1 MHITYHNLLAAEV
14 GIISSAACICKT
26 SIFWEFSLEKQQ
38 TLYCGTLN
46 DPTDFVVKVQEWNHS
61 TCKSYPIG
69 IGTFV
74 YIWKGLVRAHW
85 ITS

>member
-1 MHITYHNLLAAEV
+1 MHIMYHNLLAAEV
-14 GIISSAACICKT
+14 GIISSVACICKT

-38 TLYCGTLN
+38 TLYCGTHN
-46 DPTDFVVKVQEWNHS
+46 DPTDFVVKSQ
-61 TCKSYPIG
+61 TCKIYPIG